1 MHYDVALQP
10 GVLER
15 RYKRFLADVAL
26 DNGQRITAHCPNT
39 GSMLGCAE
47 PGQRVWLSRSDNPR
61 RKYAH
66 TWEQVAMASGV
77 RVGIHTGRTN
87 ALVFEAIAAGEL
99 IPEADGSGGIQTEVN
114 VPNAP
119 MRADFWLPASGA
131 YVEVKNVTAAVSD
144 GVAVFPDAPS
154 ERGVRHLDVLEQLV
168 QSGTPGVLVFCAQ
181 RADVEAIRPAD
192 DIDPTYGRTLR
203 RVMDAGVE
211 VIGLG
216 ARVHERG
223 IEVDRRVPV
232 VT

>member
-1 MHYDVALQP
+1 MHYDVALHP

-26 DNGQRITAHCPNT
+26 DDGQRITAHCPNT

-66 TWEQVAMASGV
+66 TWEQVGMASGV

-87 ALVFEAIAAGEL
+87 ALVAEAIGAGEL
-99 IPEADGSGGIQTEVN
+99 VPEADGRDGIKAEVN

-119 MRADFWLPASGA
+119 MRADFWLPATGG
-131 YVEVKNVTAAVSD
+131 YIEVKNVTAAVSD

-154 ERGVRHLDVLEQLV
+154 ERGVRHLNVLERLV
-168 QSGTPGVLVFCAQ
+168 RSGVPALLIFCAQ
-181 RADVEAIRPAD
+181 RADVQAIRPAD
-192 DIDPTYGRTLR
+192 DIDPDYGQTLR
-203 RVMDAGVE
+203 RVMAAGVE